1 LFDYVITGG
10 LVVDGTGAPGRHADI
25 GVTAGRITQIGDL
38 AGARAVTTFDAT
50 GLVVAPGF
58 VDVHTHYDAQLHWD
72 PHATPS
78 SLHGVTTIFGGN
90 CGFTLAPLKPSDA
103 DYTRRMMAQVEGMPL
118 VALED
123 GLDWRWE
130 SFSEYLAALDGS
142 IAVNAGFLVG
152 HCALRRYVLGEAS
165 MERTSTKDE
174 VETMRA
180 VLAES
185 IDAGALGFST
195 TRSRT
200 HPDHNGDPVPS
211 RQASEDEVLRLCDE
225 VGRHPGTTIEAITS
239 GCVSG
244 FENDEIELFAQ
255 MSARANRPLNWNVL
269 GINPY
274 STDAERREKIHR
286 QLAPT
291 RRAREIGGRVVP
303 LNMPVGTELNMSMA
317 TYCAMWLIP
326 GWREIMTLPFA
337 EKTAKLRDPAVQR
350 KMVEDSKG
358 SGLEMFADIARY
370 TIGETIAPQNKPYEG
385 QLVADIA
392 AARGVD
398 PWTAILD
405 IEVADEYRTVLWP
418 EMREDDEQF
427 ELMKEVWATDE
438 VVIGGSDAGAHLD
451 RLLASPYPT
460 RLLAK
465 IVRERRLVPL
475 ERMIQLMTESPATLY
490 GLKDRGRLIE
500 GAFADIVVFD
510 ADTVGSDTVRRAYDL
525 PGGSLRLTADS
536 IGIELVLVNGTETI
550 RAGQPTGALAGTL
563 LRSGRDTET
572 VSTR

>member
-1 LFDYVITGG
+1 
-10 LVVDGTGAPGRHADI
+10 
-25 GVTAGRITQIGDL
+25 
-38 AGARAVTTFDAT
+38 
-50 GLVVAPGF
+50 
-58 VDVHTHYDAQLHWD
+58 
-72 PHATPS
+72 
-78 SLHGVTTIFGGN
+78 
-90 CGFTLAPLKPSDA
+90 
-103 DYTRRMMAQVEGMPL
+103 
-118 VALED
+118 
-123 GLDWRWE
+123 
-130 SFSEYLAALDGS
+130 
-142 IAVNAGFLVG
+142 
-152 HCALRRYVLGEAS
+152 LRRYVLGEAS
-165 MERTSTKDE
+165 MERTSTDEE

-185 IDAGALGFST
+185 IDAGALGLST

-211 RQASEDEVLRLCDE
+211 RQASEDEVLRLCEE
-225 VGRHPGTTIEAITS
+225 VGRHPGTTLEAITS

-244 FENDEIELFAQ
+244 FENDEVELFAQ

-269 GINPY
+269 GINPH

-303 LNMPVGTELNMSMA
+303 LNLPVGTELNMSMA
-317 TYCAMWLIP
+317 TYCGMWLIP

-358 SGLEMFADIARY
+358 SGLELFADVARY
-370 TIGETIAPQNKPYEG
+370 TIGETIAPQNKRYEG

-465 IVRERRLVPL
+465 IVRERQLVPL
-475 ERMIQLMTESPATLY
+475 ERMIQLMTESPAKLY
-490 GLKDRGRLIE
+490 GLKDRGRLVE

-510 ADTVGSDTVRRAYDL
+510 ADTVASDTVRRAYDL
-525 PGGSLRLTADS
+525 PGDSLRLTADS

-550 RAGQPTGALAGTL
+550 RAGQPTGALVGTL

-572 VSTR
+572 VHTR